1 MKATIKHFFGSNLE
15 QEVMDE
21 VVILP
26 AALRPTATGTIN
38 LPVGEWTDF
47 EKIEVHFSS
56 NTSLPIQVVAY
67 AEIDRR
73 ILKADRNTW
82 QLNGT
87 FADGN
92 NNNQLRCTIK
102 ATGSNT
108 ATWTGTAWINN
119 ASQALAVYPCL
130 MVGYK
135 RRYSRVGIDELMS
148 AMSLP
153 NLIANADL
161 TDNPINQR
169 GFDGNWAALAVGDY
183 GYDQWM
189 KVSSTHMGA
198 VIEAGKYRPNAKHTL
213 TKDDVVIGEF
223 MSPASGHWTVAVPFA
238 TSGKFDLYAGQFKR
252 PWHPVENALIR
263 CARYYEAVYIDA
275 SGHAYSNGDCR
286 GVVIPMLAPK
296 RKPVTLPTVHVNVFA
311 TTSSGAGVNFGGSFE
326 NWAMFPTY
334 ITPTHLGNARNI
346 AVAIGGGDGTVFAF
360 SCRQNPLVVDVS
372 ITLEEVNSNI
382 IYLQ

>member
-1 MKATIKHFFGSNLE
+1 MKATINNFFGSSLE
-15 QEVMDE
+15 QEVSDP

-26 AALRPTATGTIN
+26 FAIRNTNSGVIT
-38 LPVGEWTDF
+38 LPDEFRWVDF
-47 EKIEVHFSS
+47 DSIEIGLGLSS
-56 NTSLPIQVVAY
+56 NADVFATNTLPKYRIQMEPSTWKERLSFAANNGDQRSVRIEATS
-67 AEIDRR
+67 E
-73 ILKADRNTW
+73 K
-82 QLNGT
+82 
-87 FADGN
+87 
-92 NNNQLRCTIK
+92 
-102 ATGSNT
+102 T
-108 ATWTGTAWINN
+108 ATWTGD
-119 ASQALAVYPCL
+119 ASLTCWPYY

-135 RRYSRVGIDELMS
+135 RRIARVGIDELMS

-169 GFDGNWAALAVGDY
+169 GFDGNWAALAVGVY

-252 PWHPVENALIR
+252 PWHPVLDGEERCLRYFYMSDGTSFTFDNANYGSPQI
-263 CARYYEAVYIDA
+263 
-275 SGHAYSNGDCR
+275 SNGS
-286 GVVIPMLAPK
+286 PMG
-296 RKPVTLPTVHVNVFA
+296 RHIFYPTRMRTTTPSVSIASINPDGLGSHV
-311 TTSSGAGVNFGGSFE
+311 GVNHSTRSFC
-326 NWAMFPTY
+326 Y
-334 ITPTHLGNARNI
+334 ISLKANTPTG
-346 AVAIGGGDGTVFAF
+346 V
-360 SCRQNPLVVDVS
+360 NPYVYAMILRVDAS
-372 ITLEEVNSNI
+372 ITLAELNGQI

>member
-1 MKATIKHFFGSNLE
+1 MKATIKNFFGTNIE
-15 QEVMDE
+15 QEVSDP

-26 AALRPTATGTIN
+26 FAIRNSASGSIVTPEGTV
-38 LPVGEWTDF
+38 LEDF
-47 EKIEVHFSS
+47 EEIRVSLGVNANAKVYASDVVSKRLIDGSVNVHDIEWSDPLNANGYSMLLSRHNDKELRWQTASNVSGATCWPIEV
-56 NTSLPIQVVAY
+56 
-67 AEIDRR
+67 
-73 ILKADRNTW
+73 
-82 QLNGT
+82 
-87 FADGN
+87 
-92 NNNQLRCTIK
+92 
-102 ATGSNT
+102 
-108 ATWTGTAWINN
+108 
-119 ASQALAVYPCL
+119 
-130 MVGYK
+130 VGYK
-135 RRYSRVGIDELMS
+135 RRISRIGIDELMS

-252 PWHPVENALIR
+252 PWHPVLDGTSLCQRFYQVGVKELEYLTSIYQSTAPWAARGLVNLSRPMRKIVTPSVNNAQWYSAGTAQWATPSSLTLLMRSLDIIW
-263 CARYYEAVYIDA
+263 IDIV
-275 SGHAYSNGDCR
+275 G
-286 GVVIPMLAPK
+286 
-296 RKPVTLPTVHVNVFA
+296 
-311 TTSSGAGVNFGGSFE
+311 SGAGANHQCVIVRFG
-326 NWAMFPTY
+326 Y
-334 ITPTHLGNARNI
+334 
-346 AVAIGGGDGTVFAF
+346 VADA
-360 SCRQNPLVVDVS
+360 S
-372 ITLEEVNSNI
+372 ITLAELNGQI